1 MASMESFFERQERL
15 SWWRQEVLQSA
26 RIMVVGAGAL
36 GNETLKNL
44 ALLGARWLLVIDQDD
59 ISPSNLSRTVLF
71 QASDIGHRKATVAAE
86 RTQVLCRD
94 TGGKVQALDA
104 DLVWDVGLGVFRR
117 VDVILACVDNDE
129 ARLSINRAARAVGVP
144 WINAGMHELTGSVT
158 VFSGDAGP
166 CFECAVTPDQVADAQ
181 SRYDSCEQ
189 VRRRYLV
196 EERLP
201 TIQVTSALT
210 AALQVQE
217 ALKVLHG
224 EPVQFGVRYVYNG
237 HTHGFH
243 AIQLPY
249 DPDCLAHGRLDA
261 VIELPIGVDT
271 SVGQTLAVLEER
283 FGRGVTVHLGR
294 RYIRRIAC
302 RRCGRALLIHRPAH
316 RLYNDELVCTD
327 CPSPTIFAISEGTP
341 RAKTIDSYIEMV
353 TWFTGETFGDAPMT
367 DEDRARTL
375 RQLGIPPLHILTV
388 EDRRGCRWA
397 CELTGD
403 ETTVL
408 GDWGS
413 LSPGVARTS

>member
-1 MASMESFFERQERL
+1 MESFFERQERL
-15 SWWRQEVLQSA
+15 SWWRQDVLRSA

-44 ALLGARWLLVIDQDD
+44 ALLGARWMLVVDQDD

-71 QASDIGHRKATVAAE
+71 HPSDIGHRKAHVAAA
-86 RTQVLCRD
+86 RAQALCREAGS
-94 TGGKVQALDA
+94 TVRAIDA
-104 DLVWDVGLGVFRR
+104 DLVWEVGLGVFRR
-117 VDVILACVDNDE
+117 VDIVLGCVDNDE
-129 ARLSINRAARAVGVP
+129 ARLAINRAARAVGIP
-144 WINAGMHELTGSVT
+144 WVNAGIYELTGSVT
-158 VFSGDAGP
+158 TFSGDAGA

-210 AALQVQE
+210 SALQVQE

-224 EPVQFGVRYVYNG
+224 EPVNFGVRYVYNG

-249 DPDCLAHGRLDA
+249 DPHCLAHGRLETI
-261 VIELPIGVDT
+261 VELPIGVDA
-271 SVGQTLAVLEER
+271 SLKQTLEVLEEQ
-283 FGRGVTVHLGR
+283 FGRDVTVYLGR

-302 RRCGRALLIHRPAH
+302 RRCGRTLWVHRPAH
-316 RLYNDELVCTD
+316 LLYDDELICTN
-327 CPSPTIFAISEGTP
+327 CPSTSVSAISSPQFLTS
-341 RAKTIDSYIEMV
+341 TVNSYIEIV
-353 TWFTGETFGDAPMT
+353 TQFTRNTFGEAPMT
-367 DEDRARTL
+367 SEEERLTL
-375 RQLGIPPLHILTV
+375 RQLGVPPLHILTV
-388 EDRRGCRWA
+388 EDSRGERWS

-403 ETTVL
+403 VAKVL
-408 GDWGS
+408 ADWGR
-413 LSPGVARTS
+413 G